1 MLTVFLVLFIIAAI
15 TFGVFASKADPYEGS
30 GFALIAATVVC
41 TLASVGLLV
50 ACSILLCNVATE
62 HTIDQKIEMYQAENT
77 EIEAEI
83 DTIVKEYMAHEKETF
98 ASVSP
103 DSDSMTLISLFP
115 DLKSDALVQQQ
126 MELHARNAAE
136 IKRLKESKIDLAV
149 KKWLL
154 YFGR

>member
-1 MLTVFLVLFIIAAI
+1 MLTVLLVMFIIAAVVLGI
-15 TFGVFASKADPYEGS
+15 FVSKSDPYES
-30 GFALIAATVVC
+30 KGFALTFAMVVC
-41 TLASVGLLV
+41 ILISIGLGI
-50 ACSILLCNVATE
+50 ACSILWSEVATE
-62 HTIDQKIEMYQAENT
+62 FTIDQKIEMYQTENDRIET
-77 EIEAEI
+77 EI
-83 DTIVKEYMAHEKETF
+83 DMIVKEYMSHEKETF

-103 DSDSMTLISLFP
+103 DSDTMVLISLFP